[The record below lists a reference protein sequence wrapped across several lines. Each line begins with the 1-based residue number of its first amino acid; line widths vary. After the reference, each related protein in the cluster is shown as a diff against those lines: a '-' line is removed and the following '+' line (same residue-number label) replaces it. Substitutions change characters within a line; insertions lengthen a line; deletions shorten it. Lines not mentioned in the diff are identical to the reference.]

1 MGYRSQVR
9 SIIYGEPD
17 KVLAFWTKHKLEG
30 NKALKLFAENIKR
43 YTVNAGDAGTAVI
56 DLYVDDWK
64 WYADYEPVAA
74 WDMLL
79 DDATDNDLEYE
90 FARVG
95 ENRDDIQYECSAGA
109 MYWLDTRT
117 EIVQDIPNTI
127 EEETNEQ
134 DAKSQG

>member
-1 MGYRSQVR
+1 MGYCSQVR

-30 NKALKLFAENIKR
+30 NEALKSFAENIKR
-43 YTVNAGDAGTAVI
+43 YTVNVGVAGTAVI
-56 DLYVDDWK
+56 DLYGDDWR
-64 WYADYEPVAA
+64 WDDDYKLVAA
-74 WDMLL
+74 WHMLL

-95 ENRDDIQYECSAGA
+95 ERRDDVVYECSAGA

-127 EEETNEQ
+127 EEDTNEQ
-134 DAKSQG
+134 DAESQG